1 MANMKLTILGA
12 GGVDENDSPLTDLSM
27 TTGSDAVAGRCKLK
41 VTYWTKASGGV
52 WKKVDNEEELTFLL
66 TLQYVEF
73 RKQMYSPNSIEAYL
87 LIKPLDTSTVKYKAF
102 PSKSQLNT
110 LFANRLVKLACDN
123 SEVCNDYYVHE
134 IIPRKY
140 ADQMYVTLKIF
151 SPDKVMTL
159 KKYCRTWTAKRLG
172 SEILAGEIGNFSI
185 TRGGTPKSLE
195 SNTDNMKHIKSD
207 GKEHIFPY
215 LVQYNESFYDF
226 LARTSNRWGEFLF
239 YEEGKLQ
246 IGIDDTKVKSVGSYD
261 VMSYSDWNTSQP
273 AQANEGVCVNES
285 PYDNNMLSSVVTEDG
300 YDVVKNSVLQAFS
313 PDNGADVYWMKKA
326 GQLLTNNKSITNFVF
341 DTAVDDF
348 VAVAGTSAQVALR
361 NAKKNDEYF
370 KSKKTAHG
378 ALPTH
383 DATPESKGAHYSTN
397 TDNKET
403 YNEFTEVKP
412 ILNETVYAQIVK
424 GETEAGKNVVNIEFD
439 TTWPDV
445 KLGQVIKVDNESFVV
460 IEIVAYQPEAA
471 KKNSQSYY
479 ERGYNSKVVKYRV
492 KAVAQ
497 VEGGSFYPPMLPTG
511 HVRKSGPQIAVVVDV
526 DDPLRA
532 NRVRVEYPWQLTGV
546 MEAYNKK
553 IDDKLKE
560 ALKDVTDQDKI
571 KDITKEYESK
581 KIKKYE
587 KLTVD
592 SLKEADV
599 TTATP
604 WLFYASASGP
614 TKAGVHGRHYLAE
627 KVMVDYSNGN
637 VERPYVVGAVST
649 DIPVPLK
656 TASAIMRAPNGE
668 GIKVHEG
675 MGNGA
680 AAFIAGLTPGL
691 KFVNS
696 FVPFSFTPDNDVSRS
711 FEGGVEMGDKYGI
724 WCIKG
729 STDGRNVS
737 ISSPWGDVKIDAFTG
752 ITLSAPNG
760 NIKIQ
765 GKNVTIE
772 AGNNLTLTSGT
783 NLKNKFASLYYG
795 NKKFSALSWPADVA
809 KAVLKKASTLA
820 TNLVDLS
827 LLRSVMEVFWK
838 PQEGTLTVQSNRY
851 LKLSAGG
858 SKAGFP
864 DKIYKNPKKK
874 SEEDFEKNKEATL
887 NYGPVLAKLV
897 SKISPIVDR
906 MILDYIA
913 MHKEYIK
920 KTQAYDKAVE
930 KLSKLSNQQGLE
942 EHKDPCKKWGE
953 ALQDTVWTDN
963 KEEITEADLAFDP
976 IVADKS
982 INDVNNDR
990 LINIMNNMGDLMGR
1004 HKKGFVFKKK
1014 DGDEAKKVILTL
1026 RKEGKEKVLQA
1037 ANDIL
1042 TCVKKLQSL
1051 QPESVI
1057 RGTNYFLTELNDGIP
1072 ENYIKMYQ
1080 DAFKKDK
1087 CEGATFYTF
1096 INNHKKARAFSA
1108 NDDPSKRSLALK
1120 RRIALNFVTDL
1131 GAESKAIKYKIDGD
1145 RVIEMGNDEPAAKPV
1160 KPATDAEFEGVKWKL
1175 YVKSLCID
1183 KEINFFKTATSLKKS
1198 FLDTL
1203 KSNLMFFKPATEY
1216 NSWGSS
1222 KDGEILI
1229 GQGKN
1234 YHLAFT
1240 NDAVQIASFDPI
1252 GTSNGPLKRADLNAE
1267 DQQRFDNVMIP
1278 IRECLETLGGDVAR
1292 VAQQNNVQVVNHN
1305 EQQGEQP
1312 VEQPVAGDNPE
1323 LHG

>member
-12 GGVDENDSPLTDLSM
+12 GGVDENDKSLTDLSM
-27 TTGSDAVAGRCKLK
+27 TTGSDAVVGRCKLK
-41 VTYWTKASGGV
+41 VTYWTKASGGA
-52 WKKVDNEEELTFLL
+52 WSKVDNEKELTFLL

-87 LIKPLDTSTVKYKAF
+87 LIKPLDETTLTYKAF

-110 LFANRLVKLACDN
+110 LFANRLVKLACDG

-185 TRGGTPKSLE
+185 TRDGTAKRLE
-195 SNTDNMKHIKSD
+195 SKTDNMKHIKSD

-226 LARTSNRWGEFLF
+226 LARTANRWGEFLF

-246 IGIDDTKVKSVGSYD
+246 IGIDDKNVKSVDSYD

-273 AQANEGVCVNES
+273 AQANAGVCVNES

-313 PDNGADVYWMKKA
+313 PENGADVYWMKKA

-370 KSKKTAHG
+370 ESKKTAHG

-383 DATPESKGAHYSTN
+383 DASSESKGAHYSTN
-397 TDNKET
+397 TDKKET
-403 YNEFTEVKP
+403 YNEFTEVNP

-546 MEAYNKK
+546 MDAYNKK
-553 IDDKLKE
+553 IDDELKE

-571 KDITKEYESK
+571 KDITKEYENK
-581 KIKKYE
+581 MIKQYE
-587 KLTVD
+587 KLTAD
-592 SLKEADV
+592 SLKDVDV

-656 TASAIMRAPNGE
+656 TASAIVRAPNGE
-668 GIKVHEG
+668 QIKVHEG

-760 NIKIQ
+760 NIMIQ

-809 KAVLKKASTLA
+809 KTVLKKLSTLA

-838 PQEGTLTVQSNRY
+838 PQEGTLTVLSNRY

-887 NYGPVLAKLV
+887 NYGPVLATLV

-930 KLSKLSNQQGLE
+930 KLSKLSNDQGLE
-942 EHKDPCKKWGE
+942 NPKDPCKKWGND
-953 ALQDTVWTDN
+953 LQGMVWTAD

-976 IVADKS
+976 NVADKS

-990 LINIMNNMGDLMGR
+990 YMNIMNNMGDLMGR

-1014 DGDEAKKVILTL
+1014 DGDEAKKVILAL
-1026 RKEGKEKVLQA
+1026 RKEGKEKVLKA

-1051 QPESVI
+1051 QPETII
-1057 RGTNYFLTELNDGIP
+1057 RGSNYFLTELNDGIP
-1072 ENYIKMYQ
+1072 ENYIEMYQ
-1080 DAFKKDK
+1080 NAFKKEK
-1087 CEGATFYTF
+1087 CGETAYYTF
-1096 INNHKKARAFSA
+1096 IENHKNAEPFEA
-1108 NDDPSKRSLALK
+1108 NDDPKAHSLALK

-1131 GAESKAIKYKIDGD
+1131 GAVSKAIKYKIENGS
-1145 RVIEMGNDEPAAKPV
+1145 VVKMEEDEEAVKPV
-1160 KPATDAEFEGVKWKL
+1160 KPDTDPEFEGPQWKL
-1175 YVKSLCID
+1175 YAKSLYID
-1183 KEINFFKTATSLKKS
+1183 KEIKFFKTATSLKQS

-1234 YHLAFT
+1234 YHLAFAGE
-1240 NDAVQIASFDPI
+1240 AVQIASFDPI
-1252 GTSNGPLKRADLNAE
+1252 GTSNGPLKRADLNTE

-1292 VAQQNNVQVVNHN
+1292 VAQQNNVQVVDHN
-1305 EQQGEQP
+1305 EQPGEQP
-1312 VEQPVAGDNPE
+1312 VVGDDPE

>member
-1 MANMKLTILGA
+1 M
-12 GGVDENDSPLTDLSM
+12 D
-27 TTGSDAVAGRCKLK
+27 
-41 VTYWTKASGGV
+41 
-52 WKKVDNEEELTFLL
+52 
-66 TLQYVEF
+66 
-73 RKQMYSPNSIEAYL
+73 YL
-87 LIKPLDTSTVKYKAF
+87 LSI
-102 PSKSQLNT
+102 
-110 LFANRLVKLACDN
+110 
-123 SEVCNDYYVHE
+123 
-134 IIPRKY
+134 IIPTYNRVN
-140 ADQMYVTLKIF
+140 QLKQ
-151 SPDKVMTL
+151 S
-159 KKYCRTWTAKRLG
+159 
-172 SEILAGEIGNFSI
+172 
-185 TRGGTPKSLE
+185 
-195 SNTDNMKHIKSD
+195 IKS
-207 GKEHIFPY
+207 I
-215 LVQYNESFYDF
+215 Q
-226 LARTSNRWGEFLF
+226 A
-239 YEEGKLQ
+239 Q
-246 IGIDDTKVKSVGSYD
+246 
-261 VMSYSDWNTSQP
+261 SYSDWNTSQP
-273 AQANEGVCVNES
+273 AQANAGVCVNES

-313 PDNGADVYWMKKA
+313 PENGADVYWMKKA

-370 KSKKTAHG
+370 ESKKTAHG

-383 DATPESKGAHYSTN
+383 DASSESKGAHYSTN
-397 TDNKET
+397 TDKKET
-403 YNEFTEVKP
+403 YNEFTEVNP

-546 MEAYNKK
+546 MDAYNKK
-553 IDDKLKE
+553 KDDELKE

-571 KDITKEYESK
+571 KDITKEYENK
-581 KIKKYE
+581 KIKQYE
-587 KLTVD
+587 KLTAD
-592 SLKEADV
+592 SLKDVDV

-668 GIKVHEG
+668 QIKVHEG

-760 NIKIQ
+760 NIMIQ

-809 KAVLKKASTLA
+809 KTVLKKLSTLA

-838 PQEGTLTVQSNRY
+838 PQEGTLTVLSNRY

-887 NYGPVLAKLV
+887 NYGPVLATLV

-930 KLSKLSNQQGLE
+930 KLSKLSNDQGQE
-942 EHKDPCKKWGE
+942 NPKDPCKKWGDD
-953 ALQDTVWTDN
+953 LQGMVWTAD
-963 KEEITEADLAFDP
+963 KEKITETDLAFDP
-976 IVADKS
+976 NVADKS

-990 LINIMNNMGDLMGR
+990 YMNIMNNMGDLMGR

-1014 DGDEAKKVILTL
+1014 DGDEAKKVILAL
-1026 RKEGKEKVLQA
+1026 RKEGKEKVLKA

-1051 QPESVI
+1051 QPETII

-1072 ENYIKMYQ
+1072 ENYIEMYQ
-1080 DAFKKDK
+1080 NAFKKERCDNTAYYDFIEHHK
-1087 CEGATFYTF
+1087 NAEPFGA
-1096 INNHKKARAFSA
+1096 H
-1108 NDDPSKRSLALK
+1108 DDPTSHSLALK

-1145 RVIEMGNDEPAAKPV
+1145 RVVEMGNNEEAAKPG
-1160 KPATDAEFEGVKWKL
+1160 KPATDTEFEGVKWKL
-1175 YVKSLCID
+1175 YAMSLYID
-1183 KEINFFKTATSLKKS
+1183 KEIKFFKTATSLKKS

-1234 YHLAFT
+1234 YHLAFAGE
-1240 NDAVQIASFDPI
+1240 AVQIASFDPI
-1252 GTSNGPLKRADLNAE
+1252 GTSNGPLKRADLNTE

-1278 IRECLETLGGDVAR
+1278 IRECLETLGEDVAR
-1292 VAQQNNVQVVNHN
+1292 VAQQNNVQVVNNN
-1305 EQQGEQP
+1305 EQPDVQP
-1312 VEQPVAGDNPE
+1312 VVGDNPE